1 MKVKE
6 LISTIRNELNSITL
20 DDRKSNRFIFSKV
33 INYANIIIKRES
45 DSRRLFNSTEIYK
58 EENIKL
64 HEVDMF
70 ENIFIKSCKTV
81 NKSIKTLPNFY
92 SSIYGGL
99 LNVYSLDNTLFK
111 STTVENYKNISNREF
126 KSKDKYYWIT
136 NDYLVIPDGTIKEVK
151 IRYIPKLDFNL
162 SLSDELYIP
171 NWLIADIIKLVVQD
185 LRGTLSIPKDEN
197 PDMNSNVKS

>member
-81 NKSIKTLPNFY
+81 NKSVKELPSFY

-99 LNVYSLDNTLFK
+99 INIYSLDNTLFK

-136 NDYLVIPDGTIKEVK
+136 NNYLVIPDTTIKEVK
-151 IRYIPKLDFNL
+151 VRYIPKLDFNIN
-162 SLSDELYIP
+162 LSDELYIP

-185 LRGTLSIPKDEN
+185 IRGTLSIPKDEN
-197 PDMNSNVKS
+197 PDMNSNTKS